1 MGRTPVFVASLS
13 VTASRMLIRRT
24 CPFVTGFCGCHN
36 CSSSSIVR
44 LSWDIE
50 GWRLA
55 SADFSGFVESYS
67 YLCFLSRGA
76 KRKNKESERASR
88 CVYWSIYIC
97 RTTDSLYEE
106 AFRTSFHG
114 FNPFSFVERVNSFPR
129 SKAVF
134 RKRLVTRGP
143 PVT

>member
-88 CVYWSIYIC
+88 CVYWSIYIS
-97 RTTDSLYEE
+97 T
-106 AFRTSFHG
+106 
-114 FNPFSFVERVNSFPR
+114 NP
-129 SKAVF
+129 
-134 RKRLVTRGP
+134 RLCAGP
-143 PVT
+143 PTHFMKKRFGPPFMVLIPSVLLKE